1 LDCFPQEARQSEAAW
16 CERGGIDPCGGADAL
31 ARDEVRGFPGLKI
44 QTWGTRRAE
53 GRDSRRKQSLTLLI
67 CVHICAHN
75 EICSMTEIELEFEWD
90 EAKAKSNLEKH
101 GVSFLTAAAIFSN
114 ERLERIDDREDY
126 GELRWIALGRVGIE
140 VYRIVFTWRGG
151 NLIRIV
157 SAQKASK
164 DEQEI
169 YYREAFS

>member
-1 LDCFPQEARQSEAAW
+1 MK
-16 CERGGIDPCGGADAL
+16 
-31 ARDEVRGFPGLKI
+31 EV
-44 QTWGTRRAE
+44 
-53 GRDSRRKQSLTLLI
+53 
-67 CVHICAHN
+67 
-75 EICSMTEIELEFEWD
+75 ELEFEWD

-140 VYRIVFTWRGG
+140 VYRVVFAWRGES
-151 NLIRIV
+151 LICIV

>member
-1 LDCFPQEARQSEAAW
+1 
-16 CERGGIDPCGGADAL
+16 
-31 ARDEVRGFPGLKI
+31 
-44 QTWGTRRAE
+44 
-53 GRDSRRKQSLTLLI
+53 
-67 CVHICAHN
+67 
-75 EICSMTEIELEFEWD
+75 MTKTELEFEWD
-90 EAKAKSNLEKH
+90 QAKARSNLEKH

-140 VYRIVFTWRGG
+140 VYRVVFTWRNE
-151 NLIRIV
+151 NLIRVV

-169 YYREAFS
+169 YYRETFS